1 MSGNRRKRRTG
12 PQRLAILK
20 AHGSACHLCGGHIH
34 ETEGFE
40 LEHVIAL
47 GLTRDDSDENLRPAH
62 KKCHS
67 AKTALDLAVIAK
79 AKRIEVAHHGARA
92 PKQKMKSRPFAAKSV
107 KAYREQ
113 RRKLKPKELFKPV
126 ERR

>member
-1 MSGNRRKRRTG
+1 MKRRRRTG
-12 PQRLAILK
+12 KQRLAILK

-47 GLTRDDSDENLRPAH
+47 GLSRDDSDENLRPAH
-62 KKCHS
+62 KKCHK
-67 AKTALDLAVIAK
+67 AKTVTDLAAIAK
-79 AKRIEVAHHGARA
+79 AKRIEVAHRGAKS
-92 PKQKMKSRPFAAKSV
+92 PKQKMKSRPFQKAAKPERV
-107 KAYREQ
+107 Q
-113 RRKLKPKELFKPV
+113 RRQLRPKELFKPV